1 MQDFKTRKNS
11 RSHGATTSERLF
23 PKLQMT
29 PLRWWVDKRSASTL
43 RLLDRGPG
51 IPPEQIESMFQPFH
65 RLDTSRSPATGG
77 AGLGLAIV
85 RELAHANGWTA
96 TLEARPGGG
105 LAAWLNLPAV

>member
-1 MQDFKTRKNS
+1 MMTGEGEGREERGKERK
-11 RSHGATTSERLF
+11 ER
-23 PKLQMT
+23 K
-29 PLRWWVDKRSASTL
+29 DKGCRIGV
-43 RLLDRGPG
+43 LDRGPG

-105 LAAWLNLPAV
+105 LAAWLDLPAV